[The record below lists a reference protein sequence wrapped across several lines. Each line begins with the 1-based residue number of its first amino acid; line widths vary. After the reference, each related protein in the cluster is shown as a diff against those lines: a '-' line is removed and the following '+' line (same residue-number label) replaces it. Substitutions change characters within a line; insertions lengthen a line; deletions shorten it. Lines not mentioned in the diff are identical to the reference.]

1 MPLLR
6 PRRPRCAEGTE
17 PRVEAVRPT
26 EVVMFE
32 GFNLKVA
39 SVAAFVAALIVYFL
53 MYYGR

>member
-1 MPLLR
+1 
-6 PRRPRCAEGTE
+6 
-17 PRVEAVRPT
+17 
-26 EVVMFE
+26 MFE